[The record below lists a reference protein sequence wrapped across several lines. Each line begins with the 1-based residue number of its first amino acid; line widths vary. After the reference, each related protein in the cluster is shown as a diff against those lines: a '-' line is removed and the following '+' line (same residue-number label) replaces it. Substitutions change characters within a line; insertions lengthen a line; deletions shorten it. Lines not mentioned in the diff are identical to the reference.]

1 MAAVC
6 LDQEKVLLKL
16 IEKGANRFAPTVP
29 RQVYPIQL
37 AAKRRNIRVQQILI
51 GVPHEDNEQAREFV
65 IDFSKQMVTLFKNG
79 EKAKTASIS
88 SGRSSHPT
96 IPGKYV
102 ITDKSKMHHSNIY
115 NSAVMPYFQRFSC
128 NAMGFHQGS
137 LPGYAASHSCV
148 RPSIPTT
155 KLFCKESK
163 VGDRV
168 TIEK

>member
-1 MAAVC
+1 MAAAC

-16 IEKGANRFAPTVP
+16 IEKGANRFAPTAP

-37 AAKRRNIRVQQILI
+37 AAKRKNIRVQQILI

-65 IDFSKQMVTLFKNG
+65 IDLSKPTVTLFKNG

-96 IPGKYV
+96 IPDKYV

-115 NSAVMPYFQRFSC
+115 DSAEMPYFQRFSYT
-128 NAMGFHQGS
+128 AMGFHQGS
-137 LPGYAASHSCV
+137 LAGYAASHGCV
-148 RPSIPTT
+148 RLSMSTA
-155 KLFCKESK
+155 KLLYKESK